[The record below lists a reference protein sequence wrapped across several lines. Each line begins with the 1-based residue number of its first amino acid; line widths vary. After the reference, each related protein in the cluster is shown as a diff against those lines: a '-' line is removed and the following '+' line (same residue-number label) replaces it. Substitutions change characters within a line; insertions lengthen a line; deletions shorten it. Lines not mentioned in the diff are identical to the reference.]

1 MFNIGVNPL
10 VSILNDFASNPSNYA
25 FVHPLIDFTNYLKI
39 TDGSPATPLI
49 VDRDVIVYVDDTTN
63 TWQKGQTMR
72 ISFVNGIDLD
82 NPSGKF
88 NFIIYSDAKDKL
100 NTGFPYSAEIG
111 FVTYLDFEAK
121 GNSPI
126 IELVCIDPATYTFAV
141 DIF

>member
-1 MFNIGVNPL
+1 
-10 VSILNDFASNPSNYA
+10 
-25 FVHPLIDFTNYLKI
+25 
-39 TDGSPATPLI
+39 
-49 VDRDVIVYVDDTTN
+49 
-63 TWQKGQTMR
+63 MR

-82 NPSGKF
+82 NTNGKF
-88 NFIIYSDAKDKL
+88 NFIIYSDAKDTL

-126 IELVCIDPATYTFAV
+126 IELVCINPATYEFAV